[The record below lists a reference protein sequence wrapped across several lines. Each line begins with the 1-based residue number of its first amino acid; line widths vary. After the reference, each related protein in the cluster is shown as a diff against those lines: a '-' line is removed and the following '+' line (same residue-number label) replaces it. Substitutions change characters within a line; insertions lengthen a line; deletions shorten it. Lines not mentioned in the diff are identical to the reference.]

1 MVVEYLFKLEK
12 YYSEAIM
19 SKIKSYIVKEAV
31 LSDAAES
38 ISLGA
43 YLRLGKG
50 EKETGGRGK
59 KSILAD
65 AMEAVFGA
73 VYIDGGYERA
83 RYAVLRLLQ
92 DKIDTAVSSEQF
104 FDYKTDLQEES
115 QVRFGILPRY
125 MTVKQE
131 GEEHKKIFTVEVYIK
146 GDRLGRGSGR
156 SKKEAETIAAK
167 EALSKIKS
175 SENP

>member
-1 MVVEYLFKLEK
+1 MLQRAYR
-12 YYSEAIM
+12 SEHT
-19 SKIKSYIVKEAV
+19 SDWGRERRKPEA
-31 LSDAAES
+31 E
-38 ISLGA
+38 
-43 YLRLGKG
+43 
-50 EKETGGRGK
+50 GK

-83 RYAVLRLLQ
+83 RDAVLRLLQ

-115 QVRFGILPRY
+115 QVRFGVLPRY

-131 GEEHKKIFTVEVYIK
+131 GEEHKKIFTVEVYI
-146 GDRLGRGSGR
+146 RGRQVWQGQRQGV
-156 SKKEAETIAAK
+156 KKEAETIAAK
-167 EALSKIKS
+167 EALLKIKA
-175 SENP
+175 SE

>member
-1 MVVEYLFKLEK
+1 MN
-12 YYSEAIM
+12 
-19 SKIKSYIVKEAV
+19 
-31 LSDAAES
+31 
-38 ISLGA
+38 
-43 YLRLGKG
+43 
-50 EKETGGRGK
+50 
-59 KSILAD
+59 
-65 AMEAVFGA
+65 
-73 VYIDGGYERA
+73 
-83 RYAVLRLLQ
+83 
-92 DKIDTAVSSEQF
+92 F